1 MKPILFLDFDDTLVV
16 TRHLVIQF
24 LNSFYRIQIPSDMY
38 LCGNS
43 LEEVVNTYLPNNKQV
58 TRHQL
63 YDDYAINFLAS
74 KKIHDDAYPMEG
86 TEIFIPQLA
95 LRYDLWVVTAR
106 QDGCRHVV
114 ENLCKKFFSRS
125 IVGMH
130 FVWKR
135 VAPMQFSE
143 NASKKQ
149 FIASTRGEKIAF
161 LDDNPNEVND
171 MYIFSNYF
179 LLRLLM
185 ILSPLVFGFL

>member
-1 MKPILFLDFDDTLVV
+1 
-16 TRHLVIQF
+16 
-24 LNSFYRIQIPSDMY
+24 
-38 LCGNS
+38 
-43 LEEVVNTYLPNNKQV
+43 
-58 TRHQL
+58 
-63 YDDYAINFLAS
+63 
-74 KKIHDDAYPMEG
+74 MEG

-161 LDDNPNEVND
+161 LDDNPNEVRNIEGLVPS
-171 MYIFSNYF
+171 Y
-179 LLRLLM
+179 LLDPHQFHKKEHSIEHCVKSWAEFAELM
-185 ILSPLVFGFL
+185 L